1 MPLIAA
7 CLSFLALT
15 ACGTVTRGTT
25 EQVTFLS
32 EPPGAAMRTSLG
44 PGCPVTPCTLE
55 VARKQE
61 FVSTF
66 SPPGHADVQVPVTT
80 KLSGSGGASMAGN
93 LVAGGLIGAGIDAH
107 NGTAYD
113 HTPNPVIGHMVPL
126 TSAPAARGRRRAA
139 PQS

>member
-1 MPLIAA
+1 MRIIAA
-7 CLSFLALT
+7 SLSFLALT

-25 EQVTFLS
+25 EPVTFLS
-32 EPPGAAMRTSLG
+32 EPPGAAMRTSFG

-55 VARKQE
+55 IPRKQD

-66 SPPGHADVQVPVTT
+66 SLPGHADVQVPVTT
-80 KLSGSGGASMAGN
+80 KLSGTGGASMAGN
-93 LVAGGLIGAGIDAH
+93 LVAGGLIGAGVDAY

-113 HTPNPVIGHMVPL
+113 HTPNPVIGRMIPFSSPL
-126 TSAPAARGRRRAA
+126 PARRRRAA